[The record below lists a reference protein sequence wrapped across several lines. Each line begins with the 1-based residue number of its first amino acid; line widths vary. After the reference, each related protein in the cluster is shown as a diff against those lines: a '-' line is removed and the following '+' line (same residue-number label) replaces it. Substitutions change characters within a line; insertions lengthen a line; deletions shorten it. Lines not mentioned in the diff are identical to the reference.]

1 MYGLS
6 SDLANLLETN
16 GTDNRCIVFSQT
28 NTIHITLCVLTEGAA
43 ALGAVAGGGVG
54 VPGSLVITTTAVAQH
69 ALAAAVASDAAAV
82 AVEPLIVAA
91 DIPHQL
97 EVRGASWRT

>member
-1 MYGLS
+1 MYS
-6 SDLANLLETN
+6 
-16 GTDNRCIVFSQT
+16 VFADKYNPYYLRS
-28 NTIHITLCVLTEGAA
+28 TLCVLTEGAA

-97 EVRGASWRT
+97 EVGGASWRT